1 LTNENIAPVVV
12 GLGVGIAFL
21 IMFAIMMDESSQ
33 PNQQL
38 TVATELPQVK
48 LVVFDEQ
55 RSSYSGER
63 GTYCWHNFGCADS
76 GIIIPSKSINLV
88 RNSIIGFEYLDSY
101 HDNKAPNEL
110 AVVAFDLY
118 RDLDV
123 IAATKGRAGGDVEI
137 ATFDLGSRPI
147 PYLSDIGNRK
157 YSLDLAEGEYIIWT
171 HSAWHLGDNIGD
183 GDVSYFYRVSVS

>member
-1 LTNENIAPVVV
+1 M
-12 GLGVGIAFL
+12 GIAFVT
-21 IMFAIMMDESSQ
+21 IFATMMHESSQ
-33 PNQQL
+33 PNQQPP
-38 TVATELPQVK
+38 VATELPQVK
-48 LVVFDEQ
+48 LIVFDEQ

-76 GIIIPSKSINLV
+76 GIIIPGKSINLV

-101 HDNKAPNEL
+101 HDNKAPSEL

-118 RDLDV
+118 QDLDV
-123 IAATKGRAGGDVEI
+123 IGATKGKVGGDVEI
-137 ATFDLGSRPI
+137 ATFDLGSKPT

-171 HSAWHLGDNIGD
+171 YSAWHLGENIGD
-183 GDVSYFYRVSVS
+183 GDVSYFYRVSIS